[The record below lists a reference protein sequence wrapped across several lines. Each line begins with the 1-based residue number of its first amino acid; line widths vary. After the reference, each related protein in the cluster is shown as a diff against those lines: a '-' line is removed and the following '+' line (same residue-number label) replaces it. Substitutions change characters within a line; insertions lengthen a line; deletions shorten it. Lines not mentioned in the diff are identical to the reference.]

1 MGAAEFVG
9 EAYYWGKGVAIDHQR
24 AMAAYKTGAERGD
37 AACQH
42 QVGWMYYNG
51 HGVDVNHKQAREWWE
66 KAAAQD
72 DPEATSQLGLLYH
85 AGDGVPSSFRRARE
99 LIQRAIELGNF
110 QSVMDM
116 QGLNSDIQLVGFKLF
131 SDYLVQVLVAA
142 LSTCSCSYRC

>member
-24 AMAAYKTGAERGD
+24 AMVAYKTGAERGD

-72 DPEATSQLGLLYH
+72 DPEATRCLLSRQDRCLLLGQDRCLLLRQ
-85 AGDGVPSSFRRARE
+85 DRCLLLRQDRSLLFRKALALPGRAVTR
-99 LIQRAIELGNF
+99 R
-110 QSVMDM
+110 
-116 QGLNSDIQLVGFKLF
+116 KHP
-131 SDYLVQVLVAA
+131 QVFN
-142 LSTCSCSYRC
+142 